1 MLKLTL
7 LIELPNGERQII
19 TLEEFHMLTALNGAI
34 YTLVEEGTQQV
45 PQELVLKRKGDVLE
59 VEVATEIVAKIE
71 GFYSKSMSATFSL
84 DGSFIPAEDLSVSS
98 VGMPVITEGS
108 EVIVWS
114 AQNNDNF
121 LGTSAFVWGAGTLGA
136 AVIGAA
142 VKEVDARLSALRA
155 KATRLRAEILGN
167 KTLVFADD
175 LLRFQ
180 EQIKVER
187 ALFEQKRT
195 TLSEEL
201 NALKIGVDL
210 AREESKLIKE
220 LSTSG
225 DVNRTEVIR
234 AARSLND
241 SEAKLLNRKNT
252 YLEDAG
258 AELAKAE
265 DEIAQ
270 NVQILT
276 QRKQQLEDSIFK
288 ALVPGIVKNV
298 RVTTIGGVLRAG
310 EELMQIIP
318 VGDELIFEAKV
329 SPADIAQVRKGL
341 NATIRFDP
349 FDYTIYGGVIGEV
362 VYVSADTLKEET
374 GQGEEIYY
382 RVHVSSKTNP
392 VTTTSG
398 KVLDILP
405 GMTAQVD
412 IKTSD
417 RTVLNYL
424 LKPLRKTLAES
435 FGER

>member
-1 MLKLTL
+1 MLFDSFFSDDDGNQKTTARLENYYLRNYSLVLWGIFIGLVVFVLWASNFRLDQVARGT
-7 LIELPNGERQII
+7 GEVIASSRVQII
-19 TLEEFHMLTALNGAI
+19 QSVDGGVISNL
-34 YTLVEEGTQQV
+34 YVKEG
-45 PQELVLKRKGDVLE
+45 D
-59 VEVATEIVAKIE
+59 
-71 GFYSKSMSATFSL
+71 
-84 DGSFIPAEDLSVSS
+84 SV
-98 VGMPVITEGS
+98 TEGQ
-108 EVIVWS
+108 VI
-114 AQNNDNF
+114 A
-121 LGTSAFVWGAGTLGA
+121 TLDTTR
-136 AVIGAA
+136 IGAA

-155 KATRLRAEILGN
+155 KAARLRAEILGK

-175 LLRFQ
+175 LLRFP

-187 ALFEQKRT
+187 ALFEQKST
-195 TLSEEL
+195 TLAEEL
-201 NALKIGVDL
+201 KALKKGVDL
-210 AREESKLIKE
+210 AREESELIKK
-220 LSTSG
+220 LSASG

-270 NVQILT
+270 NVQVLT

-288 ALVPGIVKNV
+288 ALLPGIVKNV

-318 VGDELIFEAKV
+318 VGDELILEAKI

-382 RVHVSSKTNP
+382 RVHVSTKTNP

-398 KVLDILP
+398 KILDILP
-405 GMTAQVD
+405 GMTAQID

>member
-1 MLKLTL
+1 MMLFDSFFSGDDIENKKSIARLEHYYQRNYSLVLWVLLAGLIVFVLWASNFKLDQVARGT
-7 LIELPNGERQII
+7 GEVIASSRVQII
-19 TLEEFHMLTALNGAI
+19 QS
-34 YTLVEEGTQQV
+34 V
-45 PQELVLKRKGDVLE
+45 
-59 VEVATEIVAKIE
+59 
-71 GFYSKSMSATFSL
+71 
-84 DGSFIPAEDLSVSS
+84 DG
-98 VGMPVITEGS
+98 GVITNLYVKEGDS
-108 EVIVWS
+108 VTAGQVI
-114 AQNNDNF
+114 A
-121 LGTSAFVWGAGTLGA
+121 TLDTTR
-136 AVIGAA
+136 IGAA

-220 LSTSG
+220 LSASG

-398 KVLDILP
+398 KVLAILP

>member
-1 MLKLTL
+1 MLFDSFFSDDDGNQKSTARLENYYLRNYSLVLWGVLTGL
-7 LIELPNGERQII
+7 VVFVLWASSFRLDQVARGTGEVIASSRVQII
-19 TLEEFHMLTALNGAI
+19 QSVDGGVISNL
-34 YTLVEEGTQQV
+34 YVKEGDSV
-45 PQELVLKRKGDVLE
+45 
-59 VEVATEIVAKIE
+59 IE
-71 GFYSKSMSATFSL
+71 GQVIATL
-84 DGSFIPAEDLSVSS
+84 D
-98 VGMPVITEGS
+98 T
-108 EVIVWS
+108 
-114 AQNNDNF
+114 
-121 LGTSAFVWGAGTLGA
+121 TR
-136 AVIGAA
+136 IGAA

-155 KATRLRAEILGN
+155 KAARLRAEILGN

-175 LLRFQ
+175 LLRFP

-187 ALFEQKRT
+187 ALFEQKIT
-195 TLSEEL
+195 TLAEEL
-201 NALKIGVDL
+201 KALKIGVDL
-210 AREESKLIKE
+210 AREESELIKK
-220 LSTSG
+220 LSASG

-270 NVQILT
+270 NVQVLT

-288 ALVPGIVKNV
+288 ALLPGIVKNV

-318 VGDELIFEAKV
+318 VGDELILEAKI

-382 RVHVSSKTNP
+382 RVHVSTKTNP

-398 KVLDILP
+398 KILDILP
-405 GMTAQVD
+405 GMTAQID

>member
-1 MLKLTL
+1 MLFDSFFSDDDGNQKSTARLENYYLRNYSLVLWGVLTGL
-7 LIELPNGERQII
+7 VVFVLWASSFRLDQVARGTGEVIASSRVQII
-19 TLEEFHMLTALNGAI
+19 QSVDGGVISNL
-34 YTLVEEGTQQV
+34 YVKEG
-45 PQELVLKRKGDVLE
+45 D
-59 VEVATEIVAKIE
+59 
-71 GFYSKSMSATFSL
+71 
-84 DGSFIPAEDLSVSS
+84 SV
-98 VGMPVITEGS
+98 TEGQ
-108 EVIVWS
+108 VI
-114 AQNNDNF
+114 A
-121 LGTSAFVWGAGTLGA
+121 TLDTTR
-136 AVIGAA
+136 IGAA

-155 KATRLRAEILGN
+155 KAARLRAEILGN

-175 LLRFQ
+175 LLRFP

-187 ALFEQKRT
+187 ALFEQKIT
-195 TLSEEL
+195 TLAEEL
-201 NALKIGVDL
+201 KALKIGVNL
-210 AREESKLIKE
+210 AREESELIKK
-220 LSTSG
+220 LSASG

-270 NVQILT
+270 NVQVLT

-288 ALVPGIVKNV
+288 ALLPGIVKNV

-318 VGDELIFEAKV
+318 VGDELILEAKI

-382 RVHVSSKTNP
+382 RVHVSTKTNP

-398 KVLDILP
+398 KILDILP
-405 GMTAQVD
+405 GMTAQID

>member
-1 MLKLTL
+1 MLFDSFFSDDDGNQKTTARLENYYLRNYSLVLWGIFIGLVVFVLWASNFRLDQVARGT
-7 LIELPNGERQII
+7 GEVIASSRVQII
-19 TLEEFHMLTALNGAI
+19 QSVDGGVISNL
-34 YTLVEEGTQQV
+34 YVKEG
-45 PQELVLKRKGDVLE
+45 D
-59 VEVATEIVAKIE
+59 
-71 GFYSKSMSATFSL
+71 
-84 DGSFIPAEDLSVSS
+84 SV
-98 VGMPVITEGS
+98 TEGQ
-108 EVIVWS
+108 VI
-114 AQNNDNF
+114 A
-121 LGTSAFVWGAGTLGA
+121 TLDTTR
-136 AVIGAA
+136 IGAA

-155 KATRLRAEILGN
+155 KAARLRAEILGK

-175 LLRFQ
+175 LLRFP

-187 ALFEQKRT
+187 ALFEQKST
-195 TLSEEL
+195 TLAEEL
-201 NALKIGVDL
+201 KALKKGVNL
-210 AREESKLIKE
+210 AREESELIKK
-220 LSTSG
+220 LSASG

-270 NVQILT
+270 NVQVLT

-288 ALVPGIVKNV
+288 ALLPGIVKNV

-318 VGDELIFEAKV
+318 VGDELILEAKI

-382 RVHVSSKTNP
+382 RVHVSTKTNP

-405 GMTAQVD
+405 GMTAQID

>member
-1 MLKLTL
+1 MLFDSFFSNDDGNQESTARLEGYYL
-7 LIELPNGERQII
+7 RNYSLVLWGILIGLVVFVLWASIFRLDQVARGTGEVIASSRVQII
-19 TLEEFHMLTALNGAI
+19 QSVDGGVISNL
-34 YTLVEEGTQQV
+34 YVKEG
-45 PQELVLKRKGDVLE
+45 D
-59 VEVATEIVAKIE
+59 
-71 GFYSKSMSATFSL
+71 
-84 DGSFIPAEDLSVSS
+84 SV
-98 VGMPVITEGS
+98 TEGQ
-108 EVIVWS
+108 VI
-114 AQNNDNF
+114 A
-121 LGTSAFVWGAGTLGA
+121 TLDTTR
-136 AVIGAA
+136 IGAA

-167 KTLVFADD
+167 KTLIFADD
-175 LLRFQ
+175 LLRFP

-187 ALFEQKRT
+187 ALFEQKST
-195 TLSEEL
+195 TLAEEL
-201 NALKIGVDL
+201 KALKKGVYL
-210 AREESKLIKE
+210 AREESELIKK
-220 LSTSG
+220 LSVSG

-270 NVQILT
+270 NVQVLT

-288 ALVPGIVKNV
+288 ALLPGIVKNV

-318 VGDELIFEAKV
+318 VGDELILEAKI

-362 VYVSADTLKEET
+362 VYVSADTLKEEK

-382 RVHVSSKTNP
+382 RVHVSTKTNP

-405 GMTAQVD
+405 GMTAQID

>member
-1 MLKLTL
+1 MMLFDSFFSGDDIENKKSIARLEHYYQRNYSLVLWVLLAGLIVFVLWASNFKLDQVARGT
-7 LIELPNGERQII
+7 GEVIASSRVQII
-19 TLEEFHMLTALNGAI
+19 QS
-34 YTLVEEGTQQV
+34 V
-45 PQELVLKRKGDVLE
+45 
-59 VEVATEIVAKIE
+59 
-71 GFYSKSMSATFSL
+71 
-84 DGSFIPAEDLSVSS
+84 DG
-98 VGMPVITEGS
+98 GVITNLYVKEGDS
-108 EVIVWS
+108 VTAGQVI
-114 AQNNDNF
+114 A
-121 LGTSAFVWGAGTLGA
+121 TLDTTR
-136 AVIGAA
+136 IGAA

>member
-1 MLKLTL
+1 MLFDSFFSDDDGNQKSTARLENYYLRNYSLVLWGVLTGL
-7 LIELPNGERQII
+7 VVFVLWASSFRLDQVARGTGEVIASSRVQII
-19 TLEEFHMLTALNGAI
+19 QSVDGGVISNL
-34 YTLVEEGTQQV
+34 YVKEGDSV
-45 PQELVLKRKGDVLE
+45 
-59 VEVATEIVAKIE
+59 IE
-71 GFYSKSMSATFSL
+71 GQVIATL
-84 DGSFIPAEDLSVSS
+84 D
-98 VGMPVITEGS
+98 T
-108 EVIVWS
+108 
-114 AQNNDNF
+114 
-121 LGTSAFVWGAGTLGA
+121 TR
-136 AVIGAA
+136 IGAA

-155 KATRLRAEILGN
+155 KAARLRAEILGN

-175 LLRFQ
+175 LLRFP

-187 ALFEQKRT
+187 ALFKQKIT
-195 TLSEEL
+195 TLAEEL
-201 NALKIGVDL
+201 KALKIGVDL
-210 AREESKLIKE
+210 AREESELIKK
-220 LSTSG
+220 LSASG

-270 NVQILT
+270 NVQVLT

-288 ALVPGIVKNV
+288 ALLPGIVKNV

-318 VGDELIFEAKV
+318 VGDELILEAKV

-382 RVHVSSKTNP
+382 RVHVSTKTNP

-398 KVLDILP
+398 KILDILP
-405 GMTAQVD
+405 GMTAQID

>member
-1 MLKLTL
+1 MLFDSFFSDDDGNQKSTARLENYYLRNYSLVLWGVLTGL
-7 LIELPNGERQII
+7 VVFVLWASSFRLDQVARGTGEVIASSRVQII
-19 TLEEFHMLTALNGAI
+19 QSVDGGVISNL
-34 YTLVEEGTQQV
+34 YVKEGDSV
-45 PQELVLKRKGDVLE
+45 
-59 VEVATEIVAKIE
+59 IE
-71 GFYSKSMSATFSL
+71 GQVIATL
-84 DGSFIPAEDLSVSS
+84 D
-98 VGMPVITEGS
+98 T
-108 EVIVWS
+108 
-114 AQNNDNF
+114 
-121 LGTSAFVWGAGTLGA
+121 TR
-136 AVIGAA
+136 IGAA

-155 KATRLRAEILGN
+155 KAARLRAEILGN

-175 LLRFQ
+175 LLRFP

-187 ALFEQKRT
+187 ALFEQKIT
-195 TLSEEL
+195 TLAEEL
-201 NALKIGVDL
+201 KALKIGVDL
-210 AREESKLIKE
+210 AREESKLIKK
-220 LSTSG
+220 LSASG

-270 NVQILT
+270 NVQVLT

-288 ALVPGIVKNV
+288 ALLPGIVKNV

-318 VGDELIFEAKV
+318 VGDELILEAKI

-382 RVHVSSKTNP
+382 RVHVSTKTNP

-405 GMTAQVD
+405 GMTAQID